1 MPLII
6 IIVLLSGLKYFE
18 IGPFTDLSWW
28 WVAAL
33 MALAFVWFEFGERLF
48 GMDKRRAHEQ
58 LEKMREQR
66 VKKNFEGPRRKR

>member
-33 MALAFVWFEFGERLF
+33 LALGFVWFEFGERLF
-48 GMDKRRAHEQ
+48 GMD
-58 LEKMREQR
+58 
-66 VKKNFEGPRRKR
+66 